1 MPISTSLYLAVVT
14 AVLGLTACSEAVDS
28 HPAKLVTKRQALF
41 KQFTR
46 TLEPMGMVARDRKDY
61 NPRDFKA
68 SALELEKLSSQPWG
82 YFTPD
87 SNYPPTRAKP
97 AVWSQA
103 PEFKQAQENY
113 QTAVTQL
120 VQAAEVGNMDSIRV
134 AVTNVQYSCKTCHN
148 QFRKDY

>member
-1 MPISTSLYLAVVT
+1 MPISTSLYLVVMT

-68 SALELEKLSSQPWG
+68 SALELEKLASQPWG

-113 QTAVTQL
+113 QTTVNQL

>member
-1 MPISTSLYLAVVT
+1 VASIRLAPT
-14 AVLGLTACSEAVDS
+14 
-28 HPAKLVTKRQALF
+28 
-41 KQFTR
+41 
-46 TLEPMGMVARDRKDY
+46 RKDY